1 MVGMT
6 LTDIP
11 AGAILEIDLA
21 AIVANWRDLCARHAG
36 PVAGV
41 LKADAYGLG
50 AARVGAALFDA
61 GCRHFFVALLEE
73 AIALRPIVPGAMIAV
88 LNGVIPGSEPA
99 YLAHDITPVLASLAD
114 VARWR
119 AMGGHPA
126 MLHIDTGMSRLGL
139 DRDELSTLAA
149 QPALL
154 NGIALR
160 YVMTHLVSAELPGEA
175 INQRQRARFHAAC
188 DALPLA
194 PRSLANSS
202 GIFLGADFASDL
214 ARPGAALYGLNPT
227 PHLPNPMR
235 PTIRLL
241 ARVAQLRRIEA
252 GDSVGYNATWIAQ
265 RESRI
270 ATIGVGYADG
280 WARALSSRG
289 HAVFDGTPVPLVGRV
304 SMDLTTFDAT
314 DHPTLAAGS
323 WIELLGPAL
332 PPDDVA
338 RDAETNGYNI
348 LTALGRRYRRV
359 YR

>member
-1 MVGMT
+1 M
-6 LTDIP
+6 
-11 AGAILEIDLA
+11 
-21 AIVANWRDLCARHAG
+21 
-36 PVAGV
+36 

-50 AARVGAALFDA
+50 AARVGPALFEA
-61 GCRHFFVALLEE
+61 GCRSFFVALLEE
-73 AIALRPIVPGAMIAV
+73 AIALRPLLPGAMIAV

-99 YLAHDITPVLASLAD
+99 YVAHDITPVLASLD
-114 VARWR
+114 DIARWQ

-126 MLHIDTGMSRLGL
+126 ILHIDTGMSRLGL
-139 DRDELSTLAA
+139 DRDELATLTAEPDRL
-149 QPALL
+149 Q
-154 NGIALR
+154 GITLR
-160 YVMTHLVSAELPGEA
+160 YVMTHLVSAELPAEP
-175 INQRQRARFHAAC
+175 INARQLARFHAAC
-188 DALPLA
+188 AGLPA
-194 PRSLANSS
+194 VARSLANSS
-202 GIFLGADFASDL
+202 GLFLGPAFASDL

-241 ARVAQLRRIEA
+241 ARVTQLRRIQP

-265 RESRI
+265 RDSRI

-332 PPDDVA
+332 PPDEVA